1 MAYTVTSP
9 EERAARLKAQG
20 VANVAA
26 QRERNIAANKARE
39 ERISE
44 RIRKITVPD
53 WQKGTTLG
61 DINRRFQ
68 EFSARAQQ

>member
-9 EERAARLKAQG
+9 EERDARFKAQG

-39 ERISE
+39 ERIAE
-44 RIRKITVPD
+44 RIRNITIPE
-53 WQKGTTLG
+53 WQQGTTLG
-61 DINRRFQ
+61 RIHRRWR

>member
-1 MAYTVTSP
+1 MAYTMTSP
-9 EERAARLKAQG
+9 EERAARLKARG

-26 QRERNIAANKARE
+26 QRERNIATNKARE

-44 RIRKITVPD
+44 RIRNIAVPD
-53 WQKGTTLG
+53 WQKGTMLG

>member
-9 EERAARLKAQG
+9 EERAARLKARG

-44 RIRKITVPD
+44 RIRNIAVPD
-53 WQKGTTLG
+53 WQKGTMLG